1 MSNEYSFVEIPNNN
15 KKKKIEC
22 IRPPPPYG
30 IHTHTQ
36 QSPGIDLGAKSIH
49 EYSILKSSLYT
60 RVIECNIIYNI
71 IYVILFCHIKRSLS
85 AITAA
90 TGRND
95 VYLSQTEH
103 DVGCKLQLWTLF
115 VGCKTVYAERTRV
128 EVPSDACASGCW
140 TPYGWYVFCD
150 SLANVYR
157 VQPGAPEP
165 EMVVATATDPVSAKR
180 GNGSSGPGALVCPT
194 KHGFVLYAVNQDN
207 CLTVIMIIIIKIV
220 IFTILLLVRE
230 CHVIKTFF
238 RV

>member
-1 MSNEYSFVEIPNNN
+1 MEIYCNP
-15 KKKKIEC
+15 
-22 IRPPPPYG
+22 
-30 IHTHTQ
+30 
-36 QSPGIDLGAKSIH
+36 D
-49 EYSILKSSLYT
+49 SLAQFTPLT
-60 RVIECNIIYNI
+60 RVIEYNIIYNI
-71 IYVILFCHIKRSLS
+71 IFVMLSCHIKRSLS

-128 EVPSDACASGCW
+128 EVPSDASPSGCW

-165 EMVVATATDPVSAKR
+165 EMVVTTEADPISAER
-180 GNGSSGPGALVCPT
+180 RSGGPGALVCPT
-194 KHGFVLYAVNQDN
+194 KQGFVLYSVSQDN
-207 CLTVIMIIIIKIV
+207 RITVIMIIIII
-220 IFTILLLVRE
+220 E
-230 CHVIKTFF
+230 N
-238 RV
+238 